1 MKISQKI
8 KELRKNVRFTQKE
21 FAEKIGVNTKTIA
34 FWETEKNEPTK
45 SNILTICNKFDLP
58 EDFFEEY
65 VNIKNKKEKQISSDE
80 IIKIPYWAALPNE
93 LKHPE
98 YTFVLAQRVSIEQ
111 GWGVN
116 PDDLCIIPMVG
127 DKMTKYWYPIN
138 DGDILIIDTSK
149 KHIVGNGVYF
159 ATSQNN
165 TRFWVR
171 EMQNLYN
178 NDIEFKGFAPSGNTV
193 RTVSKEELQKV
204 GFTIIGKVIKNVSFR
219 L

>member
-1 MKISQKI
+1 MTTIIELQAELQNLKNCRISYTDIGKALDTGRANISKRANSNSILKEDEIKKIEKYFDVILSRQTVNNVS
-8 KELRKNVRFTQKE
+8 KEN
-21 FAEKIGVNTKTIA
+21 
-34 FWETEKNEPTK
+34 
-45 SNILTICNKFDLP
+45 D
-58 EDFFEEY
+58 
-65 VNIKNKKEKQISSDE
+65 
-80 IIKIPYWAALPNE
+80 IIKILYWAGLPEE

-98 YTFVLAQRVSIEQ
+98 YTFVLAQRVSIEH

-178 NDIEFKGFAPSGNTV
+178 NDIEFKGFAPSGNTI
-193 RTVSKEELQKV
+193 RTVSKEELLKV
-204 GFTIIGKVIKNVSFR
+204 DFKIIGKVIKNVSFR